1 MDSRPAIEDNSVRTR
16 GYFVNDLVLAY
27 GKKSWELNLQ
37 FQNIF
42 NTKWNEAQFETET
55 RLRDEASSVSELCFT
70 PGTPFAVKAGISY
83 KF

>member
-1 MDSRPAIEDNSVRTR
+1 MDAKPATEDNSIKTR

-27 GKKSWELNLQ
+27 GKKSWEVNLQVLNLLD
-37 FQNIF
+37 
-42 NTKWNEAQFETET
+42 TKWNEAQFETET
-55 RLRDEASSVSELCFT
+55 RLKNETSSVSELCYT

>member
-27 GKKSWELNLQ
+27 GKRKWEVNLQ

-55 RLRDEASSVSELCFT
+55 RLRNETNPVSDLCFT
-70 PGTPFAVKAGISY
+70 PGTPFAVKTGISY

>member
-1 MDSRPAIEDNSVRTR
+1 M
-16 GYFVNDLVLAY
+16 
-27 GKKSWELNLQ
+27 Q

-70 PGTPFAVKAGISY
+70 PGTPFAVKAGVSY